1 MATTR
6 PTPKPRPKIKPGQ
19 SGHPSRRSI
28 GIALGV
34 AIVAAGALVAV
45 ALLSRK
51 DNTPAPVTTP
61 VASFDGIPQSGRVLG
76 FQNAKIDLLEF
87 SDPQCPAC
95 RFYALDLFP
104 TVVKEYVR
112 TGKVKVEYHAFP
124 FIGNDSVRGVRF
136 ILAAGLQNKLW
147 QLHEALYR
155 HQGAENAGWLT
166 DDLVRQ
172 LAGQIPGLD
181 VDQLFRD
188 AQSAK
193 IAAMINSDLRQVQ
206 ANGIN
211 QTPSFLVKIGDAA
224 PYPLTSLSL
233 DVDSFRRALDDAL
246 RG

>member
-1 MATTR
+1 VSAATR
-6 PTPKPRPKIKPGQ
+6 
-19 SGHPSRRSI
+19 
-28 GIALGV
+28 GIA
-34 AIVAAGALVAV
+34 
-45 ALLSRK
+45 
-51 DNTPAPVTTP
+51 
-61 VASFDGIPQSGRVLG
+61 GR
-76 FQNAKIDLLEF
+76 
-87 SDPQCPAC
+87 
-95 RFYALDLFP
+95 
-104 TVVKEYVR
+104 
-112 TGKVKVEYHAFP
+112 
-124 FIGNDSVRGVRF
+124 VRF

-172 LAGQIPGLD
+172 LAGRIPGLD
-181 VDQLFRD
+181 VDRLFRD